1 MLSTIIFSKDR
12 PLQLDLALK
21 SLKKNLLID
30 NSISVICSASEEYN
44 SAYVQL
50 IHEHNDV
57 EFCYESDYD
66 YGDDPNDG
74 TGFQWLLTSLI
85 QNSRPYVM
93 LMTDDNIF
101 YRESKTTE
109 LDLGNLFS
117 RDIACLSLRL
127 GLNITH
133 RDGYPSEQ
141 PRFERVA
148 GYHLIWNRMSML
160 AQSYFNYPL
169 SVDAHI
175 FKKET
180 ILNIIDE
187 LNAYGTYD
195 GKTKSPI
202 NPNKFEQI
210 LQRYFF
216 EVSPLVA
223 CELYS
228 CVVNSPNNRV
238 QDTIQNLHGQIHPYH
253 QRNLLNIFNDGIRLN
268 LEEMEFP
275 TISCPHQEINILS
288 QLGV

>member
-1 MLSTIIFSKDR
+1 MLYTTVFSKDR

-21 SLKKNLLID
+21 SLKKNLKIT
-30 NSISVICSASEEYN
+30 NETYVIYSASP
-44 SAYVQL
+44 AYEKAYTEL
-50 IHEHNDV
+50 SHEHPEVDFSNEAD
-57 EFCYESDYD
+57 FSGSNC
-66 YGDDPNDG
+66 DG
-74 TGFQWLLTSLI
+74 FGWLLYDNI
-85 QNSRPYVM
+85 RFNRPYLM
-93 LMTDDNIF
+93 YMTDDNIF

-117 RDIACLSLRL
+117 KDIACLSLRL

-169 SVDAHI
+169 SVDCHI
-175 FKKET
+175 FKREVIQD
-180 ILNIIDE
+180 ILQE
-187 LNAYGTYD
+187 LGCYSTFD
-195 GKTKSPI
+195 GKTKFPT

-216 EVSPLVA
+216 EVSPLMA

-238 QDTIQNLHGQIHPYH
+238 QDTIKNLHGQVHSYH
-253 QRNLLNIFNDGIRLN
+253 QDHLLHLFNDGVRLN
-268 LEEMEFP
+268 LEDIEFP
-275 TISCPHQEINILS
+275 QINCPHQEVKL
-288 QLGV
+288 V